1 MAGDVPETPPTGPE
15 VQGPGQPPATPEPQT
30 PEQQVAARA
39 ESAAAPELDQTET
52 QPEEGLEALA
62 QDVDQAAAGGLQ
74 PDINIEPLRE
84 VPPQTAETPQ
94 VPEPQVEAAP
104 PQPAVEAQTVD
115 AGDAR
120 AQAEA
125 NVAQSQAQLQRYRQM
140 PENQFSAEL
149 QRATLVEQQLRDM
162 ANSPARISPEQR
174 QQFINDWNQT
184 RGELALLQTVAN
196 ERSGASTGINE
207 RDQIRQRE
215 RQRAERIADLG
226 TKSADELKGLNEQ
239 KQSVARTLEQRLRDE
254 QAKPQ
259 GEQDANAIK
268 AIEDELRE
276 AKGEADEVKGVYE
289 QKSGQHETE
298 QTQEDRETKA
308 KELEDLQRE
317 AADPGQ
323 LRANIDDWKRQI
335 TDLEDEIDKLDE
347 RITGTKSDE
356 KRTQLED
363 KKSELTEKLV
373 NLRQTLKKDQD
384 ALEKALQRERDEF
397 TLKDR
402 MSQDTLRRVSRQDYL
417 QMDEEARSKYL
428 QEIMEVTQDATEAKI
443 RKIQE
448 AIGQGQPLS
457 IEDRAQYSRYLADR
471 IINQGGRGDLEL
483 EYFMGIAAEYP
494 EMAQAVFDRVTR
506 AESAKKTLKERF
518 PNNWEKM
525 INFAKRHPAWMAIL
539 IALLVGGAAAVGAA
553 VAPAA
558 GIGLGLGGSGAA
570 AGGAGL
576 FGRAD
581 RK

>member
-15 VQGPGQPPATPEPQT
+15 VQGSGQPPAAPEPQT
-30 PEQQVAARA
+30 PEQQVAAQA
-39 ESAAAPELDQTET
+39 EAAAAPELGQAEA

-125 NVAQSQAQLQRYRQM
+125 DVAQFQTQLQGYRQM
-140 PENQFSAEL
+140 PENQFNAEV

-162 ANSPARISPEQR
+162 ANTQARISPEQR
-174 QQFINDWNQT
+174 QQFINDWNQA

-335 TDLEDEIDKLDE
+335 TELEDEIDKLDE

-384 ALEKALQRERDEF
+384 ALEKALQR
-397 TLKDR
+397 
-402 MSQDTLRRVSRQDYL
+402 
-417 QMDEEARSKYL
+417 DEEARSKYL